1 MSMRGYRHKVEM
13 TKLDNSIEKTI
24 IYMTSLELAE
34 YIFKHR
40 KELDS
45 INIKFK

>member
-1 MSMRGYRHKVEM
+1 MRFYRHKVEM
-13 TKLDNSIEKTI
+13 TKLDKSLDKTI
-24 IYMTSLELAE
+24 VYMTSLELAE

-40 KELDS
+40 YELDC